1 MEYIRIEHTS
11 DFHSRRT
18 FLKTVPDTS
27 PDCLP
32 FSIVAA
38 RGGDVAAEGSGRVHW
53 KGNSLRPAIPR
64 SSNGRTAAFGAVNRG
79 SNPCRGA
86 KARGPKSSIVQLQS
100 WFVDSAST
108 NRADQSR
115 STAAFSP
122 CSTSR
127 RDSDGRV
134 PSLLVSLARSSVV
147 T

>member
-11 DFHSRRT
+11 DFNSRRT
-18 FLKTVPDTS
+18 VLKTVPDTS

-53 KGNSLRPAIPR
+53 KGNSLQPAIPR

-86 KARGPKSSIVQLQS
+86 IRFGCQIALRFSL
-100 WFVDSAST
+100 
-108 NRADQSR
+108 
-115 STAAFSP
+115 TA
-122 CSTSR
+122 
-127 RDSDGRV
+127 
-134 PSLLVSLARSSVV
+134 SLAAIHVIPNISQVLSTVV
-147 T
+147 FSGLKTRLPGSDRDPQGSRWRPSFL